1 MNLRATSLHTAAPG
15 HACATGPFEV
25 PAAVRLGIVDPA
37 AARTLACALTR
48 AFDGTA
54 DSAVPVIVAL
64 TEYARASADRFT
76 GRHDDPGH
84 RMRPS
89 DSTGLEPSGV
99 LQPFLTA
106 SGWQGRCHL
115 VTSRDDAAGQA
126 LRWATALVGAGRAP
140 SVVVCDLPR
149 DEHGAYWAVAVR
161 LWGGAA
167 APPAAPTDRAT
178 SRAPDPCAPDSGAP
192 DLWAADP
199 WAADPWTSDP
209 WTPNPWAADSCT
221 PDAIPPDSALTTFA
235 TAAGAPAALGAVP
248 HRTTRTTPTTRT
260 TRTTLTTKEAGHG

>member
-1 MNLRATSLHTAAPG
+1 MTLRATSLFTAAPG

-48 AFDGTA
+48 AFHGTA

-64 TEYARASADRFT
+64 TEYARSSADRFT

-115 VTSRDDAAGQA
+115 VTSPDDAAGQA
-126 LRWATALVGAGRAP
+126 LRWATALVGSGRAP

-149 DEHGAYWAVAVR
+149 NEHGAYWAVALR
-161 LWGGAA
+161 LWGAAAAA
-167 APPAAPTDRAT
+167 APPTTLPT
-178 SRAPDPCAPDSGAP
+178 APDSCATACAPDSCAPGAE
-192 DLWAADP
+192 
-199 WAADPWTSDP
+199 
-209 WTPNPWAADSCT
+209 
-221 PDAIPPDSALTTFA
+221 PPDSALTAFAA
-235 TAAGAPAALGAVP
+235 TAGTPTAPAADP
-248 HRTTRTTPTTRT
+248 HLTTRTM
-260 TRTTLTTKEAGHG
+260 KEAGHG